1 MLKNI
6 LLALFI
12 FAHTTLFADTSQ
24 AEKLE
29 TKMWNYI
36 KDRKWDEFANQ
47 VAPYFQS
54 AIFDGAENRE
64 QFLNRVKVINIGN
77 FVLSNFQVTEAPDI
91 LIVTYDISVSETIRG
106 QQIASKAVRLS
117 VWQQNDSN
125 WQWIA
130 HAALIPVPAANPN
143 Q

>member
-6 LLALFI
+6 LLALCVL
-12 FAHTTLFADTSQ
+12 AHTALFADTSQ
-24 AEKLE
+24 GEELE

-36 KDRKWDEFANQ
+36 KDRKWDELANQ

-54 AIFDGAENRE
+54 ALFEGAENKE

-77 FVLSNFQVTEAPDI
+77 FVLSNFQVTEAPDVI
-91 LIVTYDISVSETIRG
+91 IVTYDISVTETIRG
-106 QQIASKAVRLS
+106 QPIASKAVRLS
-117 VWQQNDSN
+117 VWQKNDNN

-130 HAALIPVPAANPN
+130 HAALIPVPAAKAN